1 MNTTETKT
9 NPNASEDTMDIN
21 TARTRYA
28 ELRTQATGYP
38 GWNNGRFDE
47 RCKAIA
53 SYFMS
58 KGEDK
63 GQAWV
68 SAATE
73 VLNEEIR
80 ESFAA

>member
-1 MNTTETKT
+1 MNDDRNK
-9 NPNASEDTMDIN
+9 NNASEDAMDIN

-28 ELRTQATGYP
+28 ELRTQATSYE
-38 GWNNGRFDE
+38 GWTNERFDA

-53 SYFMS
+53 SYFMG
-58 KGEDK
+58 KGESK

-73 VLNEEIR
+73 VLNEEIQ
-80 ESFAA
+80 EAYAA